1 MYSLREEMLY
11 LLYAHAYA
19 SDANI
24 IKLNIL
30 CEDVSYMFKGT

>member
-1 MYSLREEMLY
+1 MLY

-19 SDANI
+19 SDVNI
-24 IKLNIL
+24 IKLYIL